1 MLMVTVGVA
10 KLAAGLVP
18 SAVVMSSWMVSVL
31 VAHAEPKVEGCPWLL
46 ELTVIEL
53 TVGVALSTLTVDPV
67 MVPLAVPLV
76 PAWFLGVTDT
86 VTAPFSVD
94 PTT

>member
-1 MLMVTVGVA
+1 MLMVTAGVA
-10 KLAAGLVP
+10 RFAAGLAP
-18 SAVVMSSWMVSVL
+18 SLVVMSILMVSVL
-31 VAHAEPKVEGCPWLL
+31 AAHAEPKVEGCPWLL
-46 ELTVIEL
+46 ELTVMEL
-53 TVGVALSTLTVDPV
+53 TVGVTLSTLTVDPV

-76 PAWFLGVTDT
+76 PIWFLGVTDT